1 MTRLCQGRTT
11 GRSSFLE
18 AARGLVLA
26 ILTFAASCVPL
37 TPAWACDGAFLYE
50 PTTREPDAIQPDMV
64 AGFLYTTW
72 MFLDGRVLVTI
83 RIIRDVSTKE
93 EIEANRHPLFYI
105 VTSTTHTSITYI
117 DPEGYAQCYDIR
129 RYQ

>member
-1 MTRLCQGRTT
+1 MRRVH
-11 GRSSFLE
+11 SK
-18 AARGLVLA
+18 LA
-26 ILTFAASCVPL
+26 SLALSWLLAASACVGGGPL

-93 EIEANRHPLFYI
+93 EIETNRHPLFYI

-129 RYQ
+129 RYP